1 MCIMRLDPGND
12 TTNSLLTA
20 AAVRLGV
27 TGTTVLSYLTGE
39 RYPNLVTVRKV
50 EEEFGWPVDAQ
61 IRLIPEAGSKD
72 LSYGTVLGEV
82 LKENFPGVEPDFSYK
97 YVRTGQPRRRPSVG
111 GWTHALVG
119 KYLAVQHTSVS
130 RWLSGIRYPELRTML
145 RIDRMLHWPVTEQ
158 VVLVPEEG
166 FNDAWAT
173 AFRAVLDRE
182 FPLKA
187 DVTKITSENG
197 K

>member
-1 MCIMRLDPGND
+1 MRLDQGND
-12 TTNSLLTA
+12 PTNSLLTA

-39 RYPNLVTVRKV
+39 RYPNLTTVRRI
-50 EEEFGWPVDAQ
+50 EEEFHWPVDAQ
-61 IRLIPEAGSKD
+61 VRLIPAAGSKD

-82 LKENFPGVEPDFSYK
+82 LKENFPGVEPDFTKK
-97 YVRTGQPRRRPSVG
+97 YVRTGMPRRRPTLG
-111 GWTHALVG
+111 GWTHAMVG

-130 RWLSGIRYPELRTML
+130 RWLTGSRYPELRTML
-145 RIDRMLHWPVTEQ
+145 RIDRMLGWPVTEQ

-166 FNDAWAT
+166 YNDAWAT
-173 AFRAVLDRE
+173 AFKAVLDRN

-187 DVTKITSENG
+187 DVTKITSE
-197 K
+197 KV